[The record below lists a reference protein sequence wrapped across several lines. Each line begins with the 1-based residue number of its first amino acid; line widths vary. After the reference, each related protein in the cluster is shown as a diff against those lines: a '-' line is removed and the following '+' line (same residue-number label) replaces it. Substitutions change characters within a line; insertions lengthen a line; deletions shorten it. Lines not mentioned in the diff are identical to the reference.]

1 MKIQHFLQL
10 IRYKNLL
17 MIAFVQVLFSVVLA
31 FNQGYF
37 STTFDIV
44 IFFLLIQTTVLLA
57 AAGNI
62 INDFFDIEIDK
73 INKPNKV
80 LVGKVISGK
89 STLIIYYILNFF
101 GIISGIGLAYFH
113 DKIIYGLLFILIS
126 ILLYYYSKYLKKIAL
141 LGNFIVS
148 IFIALSIVLVYV
160 FSPFDK
166 LRFQMV
172 NFNYLTIF
180 IYALLAF
187 LLNFIREI
195 VKDIEDVDGDYSQG
209 MKTLPILIGKKRT
222 QIILFYL
229 SFIPFIAI
237 ILLISISKHTI
248 LIIYS
253 LVFLI
258 IPLGYFM
265 YKIKDSK
272 SKKEIHK
279 LSTLLKIIMLLG
291 ILSIIIFI

>member
-17 MIAFVQVLFSVVLA
+17 MLAFVQAIFWLSFNDNFS
-31 FNQGYF
+31 
-37 STTFDIV
+37 STYDIV
-44 IFFLLIQTTVLLA
+44 SFILLIQTTVLLA

-62 INDFFDIEIDK
+62 INDFFDVETDR

-89 STLIIYYILNFF
+89 STLLVYYILNLF
-101 GIISGIGLAYFH
+101 GVVSGIVLAYIQ
-113 DKIIYGLLFILIS
+113 DKIIYGLLFIIISLI
-126 ILLYYYSKYLKKIAL
+126 LYYYSKSFKKIAL
-141 LGNFIVS
+141 LGNFIIS
-148 IFIALSIVLVYV
+148 FFIALSIYFVYLFKSLHFNYSEFDNIFRNQILVY
-160 FSPFDK
+160 S
-166 LRFQMV
+166 
-172 NFNYLTIF
+172 
-180 IYALLAF
+180 LLAF

-195 VKDIEDVDGDYSQG
+195 VKDIEDVDGDYSQN

-222 QIILFYL
+222 QTIIFYL
-229 SFIPFIAI
+229 TLIPFIAI
-237 ILLISISKHTI
+237 IMLISISKHTI

-272 SKKEIHK
+272 SKNEIHK
-279 LSTLLKIIMLLG
+279 LSALLKIIMLFG
-291 ILSIIIFI
+291 ILSILTFHI

>member
-17 MIAFVQVLFSVVLA
+17 MLAFVQAIFWLSFNDNFS
-31 FNQGYF
+31 
-37 STTFDIV
+37 STYDIV
-44 IFFLLIQTTVLLA
+44 SFILLIQTTVLLA

-62 INDFFDIEIDK
+62 INDFFDVETDR

-89 STLIIYYILNFF
+89 STLLVYYILNLF
-101 GIISGIGLAYFH
+101 GVVSGIVLAYIQ
-113 DKIIYGLLFILIS
+113 DKIIYGLLFIIISLI
-126 ILLYYYSKYLKKIAL
+126 LYYYSKSFKKIAL
-141 LGNFIVS
+141 LGNFIIS
-148 IFIALSIVLVYV
+148 FFIALSIYFVYLFKSLHFNYSEFDNIFRNQILVY
-160 FSPFDK
+160 S
-166 LRFQMV
+166 
-172 NFNYLTIF
+172 
-180 IYALLAF
+180 LLAF

-195 VKDIEDVDGDYSQG
+195 VKDIEDVNGDYSQG

-222 QIILFYL
+222 QIIIFYL
-229 SFIPFIAI
+229 SFIPFIAV

-253 LVFLI
+253 LVSLI

-291 ILSIIIFI
+291 ILSIIILI

>member
-17 MIAFVQVLFSVVLA
+17 MLAFVQAIFWLSFNDNFS
-31 FNQGYF
+31 
-37 STTFDIV
+37 STYDIV
-44 IFFLLIQTTVLLA
+44 SFILLIQTTVLLA

-62 INDFFDIEIDK
+62 INDFFDVETDR

-89 STLIIYYILNFF
+89 STLLVYYILNLF
-101 GIISGIGLAYFH
+101 GVVSGIVLAYIQ
-113 DKIIYGLLFILIS
+113 DKIIYGLLFIIISLI
-126 ILLYYYSKYLKKIAL
+126 LYYYSKSFKKIAL
-141 LGNFIVS
+141 LGNFIIS
-148 IFIALSIVLVYV
+148 FFIALSIYFVYLFKSLHFNYSEFDNIFRNQILVY
-160 FSPFDK
+160 S
-166 LRFQMV
+166 
-172 NFNYLTIF
+172 
-180 IYALLAF
+180 LLAF

-195 VKDIEDVDGDYSQG
+195 VKDIEDVDGDYSQN

-222 QIILFYL
+222 QTIIFYL
-229 SFIPFIAI
+229 TLIPFIAI
-237 ILLISISKHTI
+237 IMLISISKHTI

-253 LVFLI
+253 LVSLI

-291 ILSIIIFI
+291 ILSIIILI